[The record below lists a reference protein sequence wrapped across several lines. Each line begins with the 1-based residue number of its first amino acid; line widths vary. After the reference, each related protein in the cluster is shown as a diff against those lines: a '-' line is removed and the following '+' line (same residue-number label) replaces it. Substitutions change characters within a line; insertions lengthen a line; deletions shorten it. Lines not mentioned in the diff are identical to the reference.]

1 MDIPQFVGG
10 VLGRTESVMLQAL
23 DGLSNDE
30 LHRQPAPDSNPI
42 GWLTWHLTR
51 VQDRHVSAM
60 QGKEQAWVTD
70 GWHAKY
76 GRPADPAD
84 RGFGHTPE
92 QVAAFRSPDVETIT
106 AHYRAIR
113 ENTQRFLD
121 ALTPADL
128 ERQVPAMRGDG
139 TMPLGERLMAV
150 VVDNVQHIG
159 QVAYLRGLIRGAGWY
174 GG

>member
-1 MDIPQFVGG
+1 VDIPQFVGG
-10 VLGRTESVMLQAL
+10 MLERTESVMLQAL
-23 DGLSNDE
+23 DGLSADE
-30 LHRQPAPDSNPI
+30 LDRQPGPDSNPI

-70 GWHAKY
+70 GWHAKFE
-76 GRPADPAD
+76 RPADLED

-92 QVAAFRSPDVETIT
+92 QVAAFRSPDAETLV

-139 TMPLGERLMAV
+139 TMLLSARLLAIM
-150 VVDNVQHIG
+150 VDNMQHMG

-174 GG
+174 GA